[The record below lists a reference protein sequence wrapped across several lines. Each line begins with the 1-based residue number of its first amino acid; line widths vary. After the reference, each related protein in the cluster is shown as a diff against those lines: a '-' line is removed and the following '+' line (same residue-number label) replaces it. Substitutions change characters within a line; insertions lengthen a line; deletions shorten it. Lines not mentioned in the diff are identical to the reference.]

1 MSQAKGKPLPVL
13 RSDEEAEEWLATADL
28 SEYDLSTMVPF
39 SSEFRMKDAR
49 VNMRLPSGLLD
60 ELKTVAGEEKV
71 PYQRLMRELIEK
83 GLVARRS
90 ERKKKR
96 AS

>member
-1 MSQAKGKPLPVL
+1 
-13 RSDEEAEEWLATADL
+13 
-28 SEYDLSTMVPF
+28 
-39 SSEFRMKDAR
+39 
-49 VNMRLPSGLLD
+49 MRLPSGLLD

-83 GLVARRS
+83 GLAARRT